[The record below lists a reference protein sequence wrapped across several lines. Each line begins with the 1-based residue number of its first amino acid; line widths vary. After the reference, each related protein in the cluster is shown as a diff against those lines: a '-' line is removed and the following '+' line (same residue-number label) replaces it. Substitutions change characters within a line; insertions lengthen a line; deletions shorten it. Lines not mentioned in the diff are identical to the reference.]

1 MGGVCHQILH
11 SLTKNF
17 PTKIF
22 FEHFSDSSC
31 PPPPGHD
38 APLCSSYFLKDT
50 TECGMS
56 CPTCVVFVVDVVVV
70 VVHGDAVLPTDVD
83 ITDALMDEVEGQQQ
97 DQ

>member
-1 MGGVCHQILH
+1 
-11 SLTKNF
+11 
-17 PTKIF
+17 
-22 FEHFSDSSC
+22 
-31 PPPPGHD
+31 
-38 APLCSSYFLKDT
+38 
-50 TECGMS
+50 MS